1 MDIKIGN
8 LYTLQTKQ
16 RPDLNGKVVEIFDI
30 DGAMYLFTCE
40 GQVLKTSNKD
50 LLKPLEV
57 VND

>member
-1 MDIKIGN
+1 MNIKIGN
-8 LYTLQTKQ
+8 LFTLQTKQ
-16 RPDLNGKVVEIFDI
+16 RPDLNGKVVKIIMINRD
-30 DGAMYLFTCE
+30 MYSFTCE